1 MANTFTA
8 DVQISSDAS
17 KLILGAGQD
26 ASVLYNG
33 TNMIFDSQEV
43 GSGDYLFNN
52 GDIVLDLGD
61 LDLTAGGINVAVG
74 NILTGANGRIGHTG
88 DANTYLQY
96 AADTISTIAGNI
108 TFISCQNTTQ
118 DIIFFNS
125 SQQDIDLKVSAA
137 AAADESAF
145 ALFMQ
150 ASTGRTCFG
159 TGTPL
164 GQITV
169 EQPSATGA
177 IPVVVIQQL
186 DIDDTFINFIGT
198 SAADSTRSISSSTA
212 EAAAKFGAYRVE
224 INGTTKW
231 VRVYDSAV

>member
-8 DVQISSDAS
+8 DVQINSDAS

-33 TNMIFDSQEV
+33 TNMVFDSQEV
-43 GSGDYLFNN
+43 GSGDYLFDN
-52 GDIVLDLGD
+52 GDVVLDVGD
-61 LDLTAGGINVAVG
+61 VNVAAG

-88 DANTYLQY
+88 DVNTYLQY
-96 AADTISTIAGNI
+96 AADRIQVIAGNI
-108 TFISCQNTTQ
+108 AFISCQNTTQ

-145 ALFMQ
+145 AFFMQ

-177 IPVVVIQQL
+177 IPAVVIQQL